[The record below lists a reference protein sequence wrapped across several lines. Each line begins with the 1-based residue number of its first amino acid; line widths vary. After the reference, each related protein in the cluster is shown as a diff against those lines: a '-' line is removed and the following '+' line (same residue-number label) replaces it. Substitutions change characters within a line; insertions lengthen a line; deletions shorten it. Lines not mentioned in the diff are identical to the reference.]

1 MTLKM
6 RQLIVATAVLAA
18 LAAGLYW
25 SNHRKAAADNAAATP
40 SASNAKVISLNQ
52 DDISKL
58 EVKKKDSD
66 DVVLDRVSAAN
77 WKITSPKPL
86 VADQSSI
93 STILYNLSPMDG
105 ATPIDDHAA
114 DLKQFGLTDPD
125 AKITATLKGGNSQT
139 VLVGDDTPTGDA
151 AYVMVSGEAKVY
163 SIPKNTKTNLD
174 KGLNDLRD
182 KRLMPVDFDKL
193 TSVEINGGK
202 LHLTFASEDGKW
214 TVRSPANLRGDT
226 SKMEGIIEK
235 LRTATMDPGA
245 PEADTKKAASQ
256 FASGA
261 PVAAIKAT
269 DASGTQEL
277 QVRKAGDAYY
287 AKTSAMEGAFKVPNE
302 LGYAIDKDAEDFRE
316 KQVFDFGAEDPD
328 KVEFHDG
335 SKAYFLT
342 RSGEDWWSDGKKMDP
357 VEVQEFLRAI
367 RTLTATK
374 FATSGFSSS
383 TISFVVTSKDGKHI
397 EKVDV
402 AKGGSGYLARRAD
415 GPALFVLD
423 AKTVE
428 DIQKAAGDLKPAE
441 VAPPTKK

>member
-6 RQLIVATAVLAA
+6 RQLMIATAVLAA

-25 SNHRKAAADNAAATP
+25 SNHRKAAADSAVATP
-40 SASNAKVISLNQ
+40 SVSNAKVISLNQ

-58 EVKKKDSD
+58 EIKKKDA

-105 ATPIDDHAA
+105 ATLIDDHAA

-125 AKITATLKGGNSQT
+125 AKITATLKDGKSQT
-139 VLVGDDTPTGDA
+139 VLVGDETPTGDA
-151 AYVMVSGEAKVY
+151 AYVMVSGESKVY

-174 KGLNDLRD
+174 KNLNDVRD

-202 LHLTFASEDGKW
+202 LHLTFASEDGQW

-226 SKMEGIIEK
+226 SKMEAIIEK
-235 LRTATMDPGA
+235 LRTATMDPSA
-245 PEADTKKAASQ
+245 PEADTKKAASL

-261 PVAAIKAT
+261 PIAAIKAT
-269 DASGTQEL
+269 DTSGTQEL
-277 QVRKAGDAYY
+277 QVHKAGDAYY
-287 AKTSAMEGAFKVPNE
+287 AKTSVMDGAYKVPNE
-302 LGYAIDKDAEDFRE
+302 LGDAINKDAEDFRE
-316 KQVFDFGAEDPD
+316 KRVFDFGADDPD

-335 SKAYFLT
+335 AKAYFLT

-357 VEVQEFLRAI
+357 VAVQEFLRSI

-374 FATSGFSSS
+374 FAPSGFSSPA
-383 TISFVVTSKDGKHI
+383 ISVVATSKDGKHI
-397 EKVDV
+397 EKVDI
-402 AKGGSGYLARRAD
+402 AKSGNDYLAKRSEA
-415 GPALFVLD
+415 PALFVLD
-423 AKTVE
+423 TKAVE
-428 DIQKAAGDLKPAE
+428 DIQKAAEDLKPAE
-441 VAPPTKK
+441 VPPVKK

>member
-1 MTLKM
+1 MNLKM
-6 RQLIVATAVLAA
+6 RQLVVATVVLAA

-25 SNHRKAAADNAAATP
+25 SNHRKAATDSAAATP
-40 SASNAKVISLNQ
+40 SVSNAKVISLNQ
-52 DDISKL
+52 DDIYKL
-58 EVKKKDSD
+58 EVKKKDGD

-105 ATPIDDHAA
+105 ATLIDDHAA
-114 DLKQFGLTDPD
+114 DLKQFGLTEPD
-125 AKITATLKGGNSQT
+125 AKITATLKDGKSQT
-139 VLVGDDTPTGDA
+139 VLVGDETPTGDA
-151 AYVMVSGEAKVY
+151 AYVMVSGESKVY

-174 KGLNDLRD
+174 KSLNDLRD

-202 LHLTFASEDGKW
+202 LHLAFASENGHW

-226 SKMEGIIEK
+226 SKLETIIEK
-235 LRTATMDPGA
+235 LRTATMDPSA
-245 PEADTKKAASQ
+245 PETDTKKAASL

-261 PVAAIKAT
+261 PIAAIKAT

-277 QVRKAGDAYY
+277 QVRKASDAYY
-287 AKTSAMEGAFKVPNE
+287 AKTSAMDGAYKVPNE
-302 LGYAIDKDAEDFRE
+302 LGDAINKDAEDFRE
-316 KQVFDFGAEDPD
+316 KQVFDFGADDPD

-335 SKAYFLT
+335 SKAFYLT

-357 VEVQEFLRAI
+357 VATQEFLRVI
-367 RTLTATK
+367 RTLTAAK
-374 FATSGFSSS
+374 FTASGFSSP
-383 TISFVVTSKDGKHI
+383 TISVIATSKDGKHI
-397 EKVDV
+397 EKVDIAKSGSSYV
-402 AKGGSGYLARRAD
+402 AKRAD
-415 GPALFVLD
+415 GPALFMLD
-423 AKTVE
+423 AKAIE

-441 VAPPTKK
+441 VPPPAKK

>member
-6 RQLIVATAVLAA
+6 RQLLVATAVLAA

-25 SNHRKAAADNAAATP
+25 SNHRKTAADSAVATP
-40 SASNAKVISLNQ
+40 SVSNAKVISLNQ
-52 DDISKL
+52 DNISKL
-58 EVKKKDSD
+58 EIKKKDA

-105 ATPIDDHAA
+105 ATLIDDHAA

-125 AKITATLKGGNSQT
+125 ATITATLKDGKSQT
-139 VLVGDDTPTGDA
+139 VLVGDETPTGDA
-151 AYVMVSGEAKVY
+151 AYVMVSGESKVY
-163 SIPKNTKTNLD
+163 SIPKNTKANLD
-174 KGLNDLRD
+174 KSLTDLRD

-202 LHLTFASEDGKW
+202 LHLTFASEDGQW
-214 TVRSPANLRGDT
+214 TVRNPANLRGDT
-226 SKMEGIIEK
+226 SKMEAIIEK
-235 LRTATMDPGA
+235 LRTVTMDPSA
-245 PEADTKKAASQ
+245 PEADAKKAASL
-256 FASGA
+256 FASGTPIA
-261 PVAAIKAT
+261 TIKAT

-287 AKTSAMEGAFKVPNE
+287 AKTSAMDGVYKVPNE
-302 LGYAIDKDAEDFRE
+302 LGDAINKDAEDFRE
-316 KQVFDFGAEDPD
+316 KQVFDFGADDPD
-328 KVEFHDG
+328 KIEFHDG
-335 SKAYFLT
+335 PKAYFLT

-357 VEVQEFLRAI
+357 VAVQEFLRSI

-374 FATSGFSSS
+374 FASSGFSSPA
-383 TISFVVTSKDGKHI
+383 ISVVATSKDGKHI
-397 EKVDV
+397 EKVDI
-402 AKGGSGYLARRAD
+402 AKSGNDYLAKRAEA
-415 GPALFVLD
+415 PALFVLD
-423 AKTVE
+423 SKAVE

-441 VAPPTKK
+441 VPPAKK